1 MMRPNETV
9 FPCQQATQTTTLYY
23 HQLYMEYRGKERDRD
38 RDRDRNKH
46 SSFKFKSGVLLL
58 LRKAHTFIDG
68 RKVIIPLD
76 RRVMIVIDSEL
87 AQRKSNKL
95 THRLPAKTVRDASML
110 FLAFYW
116 LHIQAPFEATLL
128 LDKIEPN
135 DNVD

>member
-23 HQLYMEYRGKERDRD
+23 HQLYRKI
-38 RDRDRNKH
+38 KIVFLP
-46 SSFKFKSGVLLL
+46 SKQQSFKFKSGVLLLLL

-68 RKVIIPLD
+68 RKVIIALD

-95 THRLPAKTVRDASML
+95 THRLPARTVRDASTL
-110 FLAFYW
+110 FLAFHW
-116 LHIQAPFEATLL
+116 LHVQAPFEATLL